1 MDGRSAARSAVPQSS
16 SLFSA
21 DVEILRTGCR
31 CLSDATYE
39 PLRCRHQGWSS
50 VSVSIPALS
59 SRCVWA
65 DWLDGNACCTFA
77 GRAGLGD
84 RSLACTQ
91 LEARRAVPDD
101 GGLGDGRELANVEA
115 GGGVASATH
124 TPFGMLLLAVPPVE
138 SIPLPKPAGSGSRSY
153 VACWELR
160 SCVRFI
166 VVGRSRVRGARVAPL
181 GEHGSPEP
189 GSGGGMGGDSRV
201 VRPAEPLDTPSS

>member
-1 MDGRSAARSAVPQSS
+1 MGTRV
-16 SLFSA
+16 
-21 DVEILRTGCR
+21 
-31 CLSDATYE
+31 
-39 PLRCRHQGWSS
+39 
-50 VSVSIPALS
+50 ALS
-59 SRCVWA
+59 PAVLAWVI
-65 DWLDGNACCTFA
+65 
-77 GRAGLGD
+77 D
-84 RSLACTQ
+84 RSRVPSWK
-91 LEARRAVPDD
+91 LEEQFPTMGAWGTGENSPTLKQAEESHRLP
-101 GGLGDGRELANVEA
+101 N
-115 GGGVASATH
+115 
-124 TPFGMLLLAVPPVE
+124 TPFGVLLLAVPPVE